1 MTIGDRLK
9 MARSKVGLSQ
19 SEISDELNISK
30 SAWAMYERNERV
42 PRDEIKVR
50 IANMTAEKLA
60 QYTASKYGKPLCAEC
75 AQKSADDKRKNT
87 VANPLDAES
96 KNDTPEES
104 FTVIDDADE

>member
-50 IANMTAEKLA
+50 IA
-60 QYTASKYGKPLCAEC
+60 KYF
-75 AQKSADDKRKNT
+75 STT
-87 VANPLDAES
+87 VQDL
-96 KNDTPEES
+96 
-104 FTVIDDADE
+104 FFCQ